1 MTDPIKLLLREPFS
15 RFSRRYLKMVA
26 AGDLTAGDLLVL
38 LFVADRTVSWRR
50 LWEELSY
57 SDFEAGTGLTRKGVA
72 AVVRRLVTLDL
83 LVRKRVGQSY
93 AYALVP
99 NAMTGSQVLALDGS
113 DDVDNPVQ
121 LVTSGNQYQL
131 PQVTTSADLSYISP
145 KKESRRP
152 LGRVDKGLKG
162 KANPTCGRCHGEGWV
177 VSVLSDGFTEAVSRC
192 PCIGANPPSDQVSQ

>member
-1 MTDPIKLLLREPFS
+1 MTDPVKLLLREPFS

-26 AGDLTAGDLLVL
+26 AGDLTPGDLLIL

-57 SDFEAGTGLTRKGVA
+57 SDFETGTGLTRKGIAGIVK
-72 AVVRRLVTLDL
+72 RLVALDL

-99 NAMTGSQVLALDGS
+99 NSMTGLQVLAS
-113 DDVDNPVQ
+113 DRLRSVDNSDQ

-131 PQVTTSADLSYISP
+131 PQVTTSADLSYIDP
-145 KKESRRP
+145 KKELRRERP
-152 LGRVDKGLKG
+152 PVDKGLKG
-162 KANPTCGRCHGEGWV
+162 KAAHDCADCHGEGWIV
-177 VSVLSDGFTEAVSRC
+177 ATLSDGFTEAVSRC
-192 PCIGANPPSDQVSQ
+192 PCVDRPGTPS

>member
-1 MTDPIKLLLREPFS
+1 MTDPLKLLLKEPFS

-26 AGDLTAGDLLVL
+26 AGDLTPGDLLVL

-57 SDFEAGTGLTRKGVA
+57 SDYEEGTGLTRKGVA
-72 AVVRRLVTLDL
+72 GVVRRLVALDL

-99 NAMTGSQVLALDGS
+99 QGMTGAQVLTICRARG
-113 DDVDNPVQ
+113 VDNPDQ

-131 PQVTTSADLSYISP
+131 PEVTTSAGPTYIDL
-145 KKESRRP
+145 KKGLRTAS
-152 LGRVDKGLKG
+152 GRVDKGLRG
-162 KANPTCGRCHGEGWV
+162 KASPDCPQCHGEGWV
-177 VSVLSDGFTEAVSRC
+177 IATMADGFTSSAA
-192 PCIGANPPSDQVSQ
+192 PCACTAERAG